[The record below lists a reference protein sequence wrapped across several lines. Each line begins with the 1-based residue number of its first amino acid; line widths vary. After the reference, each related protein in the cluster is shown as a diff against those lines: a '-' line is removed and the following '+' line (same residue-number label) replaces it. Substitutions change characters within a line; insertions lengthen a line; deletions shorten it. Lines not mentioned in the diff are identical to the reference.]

1 MEYPF
6 EAEDCHRYRKSSI
19 KPPSVIT
26 APFLQGKTVTKPPS
40 LVTPAPLFQG
50 KTVVKPPSLLN
61 PLLFPFSYSWLN
73 ICLRFVWPQVC
84 KAGDYFELPTQNKD
98 SLPFPFFIYKDNL
111 FQALLYYQYIFRLVQ
126 RVSKKTK
133 KPLLLSLFLQQKSE
147 IWILLTMPVKYWLPL
162 PTRWKL
168 EATLSMKDGTKILLL
183 QRVSVLFFP
192 PLLAGNWVKFQLNEP
207 LSHPLG
213 IFYFISPAGYGQS

>member
-1 MEYPF
+1 MYAWGLF
-6 EAEDCHRYRKSSI
+6 GLRLVRQVTILSYRHKIRTCYLS
-19 KPPSVIT
+19 
-26 APFLQGKTVTKPPS
+26 
-40 LVTPAPLFQG
+40 
-50 KTVVKPPSLLN
+50 
-61 PLLFPFSYSWLN
+61 
-73 ICLRFVWPQVC
+73 
-84 KAGDYFELPTQNKD
+84 
-98 SLPFPFFIYKDNL
+98 PFFIYKDNL
-111 FQALLYYQYIFRLVQ
+111 FPALLYYQYIFRLVQ

-133 KPLLLSLFLQQKSE
+133 KPLLLCLFLQQKSE

-213 IFYFISPAGYGQS
+213 IFYFISPAGYGQFLETCLPHSINTDILHSSLEWFNFFIFCIERLANLRLKHS